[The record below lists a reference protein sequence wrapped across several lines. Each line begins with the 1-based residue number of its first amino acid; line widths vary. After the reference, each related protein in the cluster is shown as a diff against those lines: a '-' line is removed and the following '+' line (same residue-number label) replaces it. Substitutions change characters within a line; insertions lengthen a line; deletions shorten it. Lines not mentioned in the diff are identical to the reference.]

1 MSEVTTSAEIEI
13 SIPMIEATTIEIV
26 SDMVSGEEVIIVT
39 TVAPLLVDGE
49 ETTPTSSEDM
59 MVDDLSDITIQVPEA
74 NDFKTTTEESIDI
87 ETTVSQED
95 ALDSQKTTT
104 PVFMK
109 DVKTEEPKTDIDTTT
124 NNEPDEYD
132 MDGVSQTTVSSN
144 DNGNNSKETTTPDE
158 YADHDFNKDVETE
171 DSKVALETTTE
182 TGTNEENNEEISTST
197 VALNDSGNHEFDCK
211 QSSRASVN
219 LDPNTQIP
227 LECIHREEQRRVLI
241 VIPKSI
247 VDSSRLFASNVKVV
261 VKDLMVMDISPK

>member
-1 MSEVTTSAEIEI
+1 MGPMIEETTIEQVSDDESGDDNTTKMPLLNNKDQKTTMISGTMMVDDMSEVTTSAEIEI

-49 ETTPTSSEDM
+49 ETTPMSSEDI
-59 MVDDLSDITIQVPEA
+59 MVDDLSDITIKVPEA

-87 ETTVSQED
+87 DTTVSQEV

-109 DVKTEEPKTDIDTTT
+109 DVKTEEPKTDIETTT
-124 NNEPDEYD
+124 NNELDEYD

-171 DSKVALETTTE
+171 DSKMALETTTE
-182 TGTNEENNEEISTST
+182 TGTNDENNE
-197 VALNDSGNHEFDCK
+197 
-211 QSSRASVN
+211 
-219 LDPNTQIP
+219 
-227 LECIHREEQRRVLI
+227 
-241 VIPKSI
+241 
-247 VDSSRLFASNVKVV
+247 
-261 VKDLMVMDISPK
+261 